1 MVQNN
6 GIEKQDAYTNE
17 VDVDLQRTIEL
28 FLQQATRLSKVD
40 KYDIVHKYLLMRDK
54 ILVLKS
60 KWAKVI
66 APDKFKLS
74 MLNHLSLV
82 EKNIRWVT
90 DVIFLGKSSEWEF
103 RVGDPK
109 VHTTIH
115 TMIFSV
121 NNKFDSILTE
131 DVVYSIEKIVKL
143 NKEIRDKITK
153 ISNAE
158 VNAAYSEMNMYI
170 FSDMLFANYIVQ
182 LKEIWQSKKDLL
194 K

>member
-131 DVVYSIEKIVKL
+131 DVVFLIEKIVEL
-143 NKEIRDKITK
+143 NEEIRDKITK
-153 ISNAE
+153 ISNVE
-158 VNAAYSEMNMYI
+158 VKTAYSEMNMYI

-182 LKEIWQSKKDLL
+182 LKEIWQSKKDSL

>member
-28 FLQQATRLSKVD
+28 FVQHSTQLSTVD
-40 KYDIVHKYLLMRDK
+40 KYDIVQKYLIMRDE
-54 ILVLKS
+54 ILELKS
-60 KWAKVI
+60 KWAKVT

-131 DVVYSIEKIVKL
+131 DVVFLIEKIVEL
-143 NKEIRDKITK
+143 NEEIRDKITK
-153 ISNAE
+153 ISNVE
-158 VNAAYSEMNMYI
+158 VKTAYSEMNMYI

-182 LKEIWQSKKDLL
+182 LKEIWQSKKDSL

>member
-6 GIEKQDAYTNE
+6 GIEKQEVYTNG

-28 FLQQATRLSKVD
+28 FVQHSTQLSKVD
-40 KYDIVHKYLLMRDK
+40 KYDIIQKYLFMRDE

-66 APDKFKLS
+66 ASDKFKLS

-90 DVIFLGKSSEWEF
+90 DVIFLGKSSGWEF
-103 RVGDPK
+103 RVGDPE

-115 TMIFSV
+115 TMIFSE

-131 DVVYSIEKIVKL
+131 DVVFLIEKIVEL
-143 NKEIRDKITK
+143 NEEIRDKIAE

-182 LKEIWQSKKDLL
+182 LKEIWQSKKDSL

>member
-40 KYDIVHKYLLMRDK
+40 KYDIVHKYLIMRDE
-54 ILVLKS
+54 ILELKS
-60 KWAKVI
+60 KWAKVT

-131 DVVYSIEKIVKL
+131 DVVFLIEKIVEL
-143 NKEIRDKITK
+143 NEEIRDKITK
-153 ISNAE
+153 ISNVE
-158 VNAAYSEMNMYI
+158 VKTAYSEMNMYI

-182 LKEIWQSKKDLL
+182 LKEIWQSKKDSL

>member
-6 GIEKQDAYTNE
+6 GIEKQDAYANE

-28 FLQQATRLSKVD
+28 FLQQAIRLSKVD
-40 KYDIVHKYLLMRDK
+40 KYDIVHKYLLMRDE

-143 NKEIRDKITK
+143 NEEIRDKITK

-182 LKEIWQSKKDLL
+182 LKEIWQSKKDSL

>member
-28 FLQQATRLSKVD
+28 FVHHSTQLSKVD
-40 KYDIVHKYLLMRDK
+40 KYDIIQKYLFMRDE
-54 ILVLKS
+54 ILALKS

-66 APDKFKLS
+66 ASDKFKLR

-90 DVIFLGKSSEWEF
+90 DVIFLGKSSGSEF
-103 RVGDPK
+103 RVGDPE

-115 TMIFSV
+115 TMIFSE

-131 DVVYSIEKIVKL
+131 DVVFLIEKIVEL
-143 NKEIRDKITK
+143 NEEIRDKITG

-182 LKEIWQSKKDLL
+182 LKEIWKSKKRFI
-194 K
+194 

>member
-1 MVQNN
+1 MVPNN
-6 GIEKQDAYTNE
+6 GIENQDAYTNE

-182 LKEIWQSKKDLL
+182 LKEIWQSKKDSL

>member
-28 FLQQATRLSKVD
+28 FLQKATRLSKLY

-182 LKEIWQSKKDLL
+182 LKEIWQSKKDSL

>member
-182 LKEIWQSKKDLL
+182 LKEIWQ
-194 K
+194 

>member
-158 VNAAYSEMNMYI
+158 VNAAYSEMNIYI

-182 LKEIWQSKKDLL
+182 LKEIWQSKKDSL

>member
-182 LKEIWQSKKDLL
+182 LKEIWQSKKDSL

>member
-1 MVQNN
+1 
-6 GIEKQDAYTNE
+6 
-17 VDVDLQRTIEL
+17 
-28 FLQQATRLSKVD
+28 
-40 KYDIVHKYLLMRDK
+40 
-54 ILVLKS
+54 
-60 KWAKVI
+60 
-66 APDKFKLS
+66 

-90 DVIFLGKSSEWEF
+90 DVIFLGKSSGWEF

-131 DVVYSIEKIVKL
+131 DVVFLIEKIVEL
-143 NKEIRDKITK
+143 NEEIRDKITK
-153 ISNAE
+153 ISNVE
-158 VNAAYSEMNMYI
+158 VKTAYSEMNMYI

-182 LKEIWQSKKDLL
+182 LKEIWQSKKDSL

>member
-6 GIEKQDAYTNE
+6 GIEKQDAYANE

-28 FLQQATRLSKVD
+28 FLQQAIRLSKVD
-40 KYDIVHKYLLMRDK
+40 KYDIVHKYLLMRDE

-143 NKEIRDKITK
+143 NKEIHDKITK

-170 FSDMLFANYIVQ
+170 FADMLFANYIVQ
-182 LKEIWQSKKDLL
+182 LKEIWQSKKDSL

>member
-6 GIEKQDAYTNE
+6 GIEKQEAYTNG
-17 VDVDLQRTIEL
+17 VDIDLQRTIEL
-28 FLQQATRLSKVD
+28 FLQQATRRSKRD
-40 KYDIVHKYLLMRDK
+40 KYDIVHKYLLMRDE
-54 ILVLKS
+54 ILELKS

-66 APDKFKLS
+66 APVKFKLS

-82 EKNIRWVT
+82 EKNIHWVT
-90 DVIFLGKSSEWEF
+90 DVIFLGKSSGGEF

-115 TMIFSV
+115 TMIFSM

-143 NKEIRDKITK
+143 NKEIHDKITK

-170 FSDMLFANYIVQ
+170 FADMLFANYIVQ
-182 LKEIWQSKKDLL
+182 LKEIWQSKKDSL